1 MAPIGGPTGGG
12 QAGFGSGGSFT
23 GPSEALELVGD
34 HAYAYTNVPAS
45 TTSVNAFNF
54 TSGNYYFVGE
64 LEFNPEVDFATR
76 NVGAGVAVCQ
86 IKMNDTL
93 VGLICS
99 EQSDF
104 FRSSMQLIIPAY
116 TEVTVEVI
124 CAQSIST
131 ELVTVGLTGRIY
143 RE

>member
-54 TSGNYYFVGE
+54 TSGNYYFVGKIQLNPE
-64 LEFNPEVDFATR
+64 LEYANGSTGSCR
-76 NVGAGVAVCQ
+76 IR
-86 IKMNDTL
+86 IKMNGSI
-93 VGLICS
+93 VGLLIT
-99 EQSDF
+99 EATDF
-104 FRSSMQLIIPAY
+104 YRSSMNLIIPAY
-116 TEVTVEVI
+116 TSVTVEVVSAEDTPAEI
-124 CAQSIST
+124 IT
-131 ELVTVGLTGRIY
+131 IGLTGRIY
-143 RE
+143 R